1 MGKKIF
7 QILAGIMLVLIAVPI
22 IWTIQDSMESMS
34 SVESAIFNQSLIWI
48 VVYIVNGIIFG
59 TLTNYISRIKGY
71 EKGFAW
77 GFWLGLIGLLVVGF
91 RPSLKQ
97 DNVSTSIPVQ
107 KSDNIEM
114 LTKLAKLHEEGIWT
128 DEEFQQKKKEL
139 LEKM

>member
-7 QILAGIMLVLIAVPI
+7 QILAGIILVLIAVPI
-22 IWTIQDSMESMS
+22 IWAIQDSRESMS
-34 SVESAIFNQSLIWI
+34 SVESAIFNQSLLWI
-48 VVYIVNGIIFG
+48 VIYIVNGIIFG
-59 TLTNYISRIKGY
+59 AITSYISRVKGY

-107 KSDNIEM
+107 KADNIEM
-114 LTKLAKLHEEGIWT
+114 LTKLAKLHEQGILT
-128 DEEFQQKKKEL
+128 DKEFQQKKKEL

>member
-1 MGKKIF
+1 MIT
-7 QILAGIMLVLIAVPI
+7 VPI
-22 IWTIQDSMESMS
+22 LWTIQDSMESMS
-34 SVESAIFNQSLIWI
+34 SVESAVFTQSLIWI
-48 VVYIVNGIIFG
+48 AVYIVNGIIFG
-59 TLTNYISRIKGY
+59 AITSYVSRVKGY

-114 LTKLAKLHEEGIWT
+114 LTKLAKLHEEGILT